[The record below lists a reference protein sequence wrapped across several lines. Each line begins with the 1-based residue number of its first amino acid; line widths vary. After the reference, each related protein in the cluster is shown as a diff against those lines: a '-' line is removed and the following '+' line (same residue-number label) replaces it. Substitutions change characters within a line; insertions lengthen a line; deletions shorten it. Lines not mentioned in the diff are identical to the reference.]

1 MSSNVRKI
9 IFKNNKDENINPS
22 LNIYKENLGIN
33 DKYDILLNYNNDN
46 TSNSIKVFLEKK
58 RKFSNTIKMIY
69 KNNIVE
75 NEIA

>member
-58 RKFSNTIKMIY
+58 
-69 KNNIVE
+69 E
-75 NEIA
+75 NFLILLK